1 MDNGP
6 TSLTRPTSISVA
18 AFTGATWKSLGIP
31 KTILE
36 RTQDQQRG
44 WVSWRVRKHYR
55 VEEGKCSLFGDITG
69 YRWHFAP
76 EQSME
81 FDGAVAMITGGHR
94 DAAEADAFRPERSC
108 GECP

>member
-1 MDNGP
+1 
-6 TSLTRPTSISVA
+6 V
-18 AFTGATWKSLGIP
+18 TWKSLGIP
-31 KTILE
+31 KTILK

-55 VEEGKCSLFGDITG
+55 GEEGKCSLFGDITG

-81 FDGAVAMITGGHR
+81 FDVRGRARRPRAPSKEGVASLQYRGKDVRLNPHGLVIATSKAH
-94 DAAEADAFRPERSC
+94 EL
-108 GECP
+108 